1 MQTIMRISAVVL
13 AVAGVASPAAGW
25 AQDTG
30 AQPVLEVGVRT
41 MNAEGSRGRD
51 AGVSRMLQ
59 PGQVATTLLHAGRIE
74 NPEGQLCSMRAADTT
89 GRELNELDKR
99 GLANALYV
107 WKITMRG
114 ITAEPGRQ
122 TLDLEWQRFD
132 RGSTAAAHSSKM
144 RLTLA
149 DGQTHALE
157 LVHGAAAPPCN
168 TRAVILELKAST
180 REDPALADTVLRY
193 DMWLVRHDKTG
204 KKETRHLMLS
214 GVQGAAPEFHFPPLA
229 TPVTTLQPD
238 QYDFRVATRVSGA
251 VRGRVTHDGR
261 VSIELQT
268 HRSDRV
274 ERLGSPSNV
283 VPRSAGGRKV
293 LTAALG
299 EAIEI
304 QLPPAAG
311 SSNTFASAK
320 SETEARERRERG
332 VATGN
337 PLAPPASGTAEPLL
351 IRDGRLVVNYAAFFE
366 GERVS
371 VIVRVRIADAGG
383 EEPPVR

>member
-149 DGQTHALE
+149 DGQTHALD

-180 REDPALADTVLRY
+180 REDPALADTVRL
-193 DMWLVRHDKTG
+193 
-204 KKETRHLMLS
+204 
-214 GVQGAAPEFHFPPLA
+214 QGRDASL
-229 TPVTTLQPD
+229 
-238 QYDFRVATRVSGA
+238 
-251 VRGRVTHDGR
+251 
-261 VSIELQT
+261 
-268 HRSDRV
+268 
-274 ERLGSPSNV
+274 
-283 VPRSAGGRKV
+283 GGRARTGDARRAGLDRAPDSSVRPGGTPRLAVKRRP
-293 LTAALG
+293 ALG
-299 EAIEI
+299 RWPEGSDGGIGRGDRD
-304 QLPPAAG
+304 PAAAG
-311 SSNTFASAK
+311 RRFQQHVRQ
-320 SETEARERRERG
+320 REE
-332 VATGN
+332 
-337 PLAPPASGTAEPLL
+337 
-351 IRDGRLVVNYAAFFE
+351 RDGGQRAA
-366 GERVS
+366 
-371 VIVRVRIADAGG
+371 
-383 EEPPVR
+383 